1 MLPLCSLGAPVSKR
15 SAGSDV
21 PELQDIKDGVAVFAS
36 VIDSVVSG
44 NTKVLSQ
51 LTVQRDCISVPLD
64 SFLLI
69 HHFSLLLQYLQ
80 GISGVPNL
88 LEAID
93 NICILAKDV
102 RNFPPN
108 STQSDNS
115 SDIVLAVITELKQY
129 SCKWVRTLA
138 SSCFC
143 FSVREF

>member
-1 MLPLCSLGAPVSKR
+1 M
-15 SAGSDV
+15 
-21 PELQDIKDGVAVFAS
+21 
-36 VIDSVVSG
+36 
-44 NTKVLSQ
+44 
-51 LTVQRDCISVPLD
+51 QRDCISVPLD

-69 HHFSLLLQYLQ
+69 HHVSLLLQYLQ
-80 GISGVPNL
+80 GISDVPNL

-93 NICILAKDV
+93 NFCILAKDV

-138 SSCFC
+138 SSCLF
-143 FSVREF
+143 FGS